1 MVGNNRGESPESGFP
16 GHCAASFF
24 IVFDVSKAKWIIV
37 IDPRITLR
45 ARFEL
50 EVEEKCRR
58 SKEKMSL
65 KTKPIA
71 TRGGDWVERWNVER
85 NAAHDSR
92 ISAAHG
98 KKCSRYVRKEN
109 NQRNKWVSAA
119 HVANIIFS
127 AEFRWKALCNTAL
140 EVAKKAK
147 PHTVCWRSG
156 RNCCCSAA

>member
-24 IVFDVSKAKWIIV
+24 VVFDVSKAKWIIV
-37 IDPRITLR
+37 IDPRR
-45 ARFEL
+45 ARGGRKVLTIE
-50 EVEEKCRR
+50 
-58 SKEKMSL
+58 EKMSF

-71 TRGGDWVERWNVER
+71 IRGGDWVERWNVER

-156 RNCCCSAA
+156 RNCCCSAAWY